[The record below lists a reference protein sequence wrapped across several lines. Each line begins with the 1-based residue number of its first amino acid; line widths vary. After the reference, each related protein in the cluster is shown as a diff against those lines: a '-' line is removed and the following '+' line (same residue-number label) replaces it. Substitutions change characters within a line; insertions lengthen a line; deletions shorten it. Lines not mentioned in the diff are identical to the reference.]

1 MITRKSQPLPGSP
14 AESQPKRPESSSLTP
29 VHADFPAPLH
39 PSELDPLGR
48 QAAEALYRE
57 GESANTVASYR
68 SALRYWAGWFALRYG
83 QPIALP
89 LLPAVVIQFVVDHA
103 TRSTPQGPV
112 SELPPAIDAALVAR
126 GLKARTGPPALATL
140 MHRLAVIAKAH
151 RLENVD
157 NPCADPA
164 VRELVS
170 RTRRAYAKR
179 GERPARKAAL
189 TREPLSRL
197 LATCDDSL
205 IGLRDRALLLFAW
218 SSGGRRRSEVAGAT
232 LANLTR
238 IAPGE
243 FVYQL
248 GWSKTNQA
256 GADLPDNDKPVIGAA
271 GAALE
276 AWLQAAALGEG
287 AIFRRV
293 RRGGHVGEALSDAA
307 VRRIVRQRCEA
318 AGLEGDFSA
327 HSLRSGFVTEAAAR
341 QVPLAETM
349 AMTGHTSVATLV
361 RYFRAADARRSMAAD
376 LIGVPEPGQE
386 AGQTQDEG
394 DKDAPR

>member
-1 MITRKSQPLPGSP
+1 MISRKLPYLPGGT
-14 AESQPKRPESSSLTP
+14 AENPPNRHDSSSLTP
-29 VHADFPAPLH
+29 VHADFPAPLR

-89 LLPAVVIQFVVDHA
+89 LLPAVIIQFVVDHA
-103 TRSTPQGPV
+103 TRTTPHGPA
-112 SELPPAIDAALVAR
+112 SELPPAIDAALVASGR
-126 GLKARTGPPALATL
+126 KARTGPPALATL

-151 RLENVD
+151 RLESLD

-164 VRELVS
+164 VRELVA

-197 LATCDDSL
+197 LETCDDSL

-238 IAPGE
+238 LAPGE

-256 GADLPDNDKPVIGAA
+256 GADLPDNAKPVIGAA

-276 AWLQAAALGEG
+276 AWLKATGLDEG

-307 VRRIVRQRCEA
+307 VRKIVRQRCEA

-327 HSLRSGFVTEAAAR
+327 HSLRSGFVTEAATR
-341 QVPLAETM
+341 QVPMAEAM

-361 RYFRAADARRSMAAD
+361 RYFRAADARRSVAAD
-376 LIGVPEPGQE
+376 LIGVLDEHKSRDE
-386 AGQTQDEG
+386 CQDE
-394 DKDAPR
+394 

>member
-1 MITRKSQPLPGSP
+1 MKYRNFSADPEETAECPPKHAGASLVAP
-14 AESQPKRPESSSLTP
+14 AQ
-29 VHADFPAPLH
+29 ADLPAPLH
-39 PSELDPLGR
+39 PSELDPMGR
-48 QAAEALYRE
+48 AAAEALYRE
-57 GESANTVASYR
+57 GESANTVTSYR

-89 LLPAVVIQFVVDHA
+89 LAPAVVIQFVVDHA
-103 TRSTPQGPV
+103 TRTTPQGPV
-112 SELPPAIDAALVAR
+112 SELPPAIDTALVAR

-151 RLENVD
+151 QLENAA

-164 VRELVS
+164 VRELVA

-189 TREPLSRL
+189 TREPLARL
-197 LATCDDSL
+197 LETCDDSL

-232 LANLTR
+232 LAALTR
-238 IAPGE
+238 MGPGE

-256 GADLPDNDKPVIGAA
+256 GADLPDNAKPVVGAA

-276 AWLQAAALGEG
+276 AWLHASAIRDG
-287 AIFRRV
+287 AIFRRI

-307 VRRIVRQRCEA
+307 VRKIVKQRCEA
-318 AGLEGDFSA
+318 AGLNGDFSA

-361 RYFRAADARRSMAAD
+361 RYFRAADARRSTAAD
-376 LIGVPEPGQE
+376 LMGELEDDDGRAE
-386 AGQTQDEG
+386 SGSA
-394 DKDAPR
+394 KPR

>member
-1 MITRKSQPLPGSP
+1 M
-14 AESQPKRPESSSLTP
+14 
-29 VHADFPAPLH
+29 
-39 PSELDPLGR
+39 GR
-48 QAAEALYRE
+48 AAAEALYRE
-57 GESANTVASYR
+57 GESANTVTSYR

-89 LLPAVVIQFVVDHA
+89 LAPAVVIQFVVDHA
-103 TRSTPQGPV
+103 TRTTPQGPV
-112 SELPPAIDAALVAR
+112 SELPPAIDTALVAR

-151 RLENVD
+151 QLENAA

-164 VRELVS
+164 VRELVA

-189 TREPLSRL
+189 TREPLARL
-197 LATCDDSL
+197 LETCDDSL

-232 LANLTR
+232 LAALTR
-238 IAPGE
+238 MGPGE

-256 GADLPDNDKPVIGAA
+256 GADLPDNAKPVVGAA

-276 AWLQAAALGEG
+276 AWLHASAIRDG
-287 AIFRRV
+287 AIFRRI

-307 VRRIVRQRCEA
+307 VRKIVKQRCEA
-318 AGLEGDFSA
+318 AGLDGDFSA

-361 RYFRAADARRSMAAD
+361 RYFRAADARRSTAAD
-376 LIGVPEPGQE
+376 LMGELADDDGRAE
-386 AGQTQDEG
+386 SGSA
-394 DKDAPR
+394 KPR

>member
-1 MITRKSQPLPGSP
+1 MKP
-14 AESQPKRPESSSLTP
+14 A
-29 VHADFPAPLH
+29 HADFPAPLR

-89 LLPAVVIQFVVDHA
+89 LQPAVIIQFVVDHA
-103 TRSTPQGPV
+103 TRTTPQGPV

-151 RLENVD
+151 RLENLD
-157 NPCADPA
+157 SPCADPA
-164 VRELVS
+164 ARELVA

-197 LATCDDSL
+197 LETCDESL

-232 LANLTR
+232 LANLR
-238 IAPGE
+238 RLAPGE

-256 GADLPDNDKPVIGAA
+256 GADLPDNAKPVIGAA

-276 AWLQAAALGEG
+276 AWLAASGIGDG

-307 VRRIVRQRCEA
+307 VRKIVRQRCEA

-327 HSLRSGFVTEAAAR
+327 HSLRSGFVTEAASR
-341 QVPLAETM
+341 QVPMAEAM

-361 RYFRAADARRSMAAD
+361 RYFRAADARRSVAAD
-376 LIGVPEPGQE
+376 LIGLPDEDAEP
-386 AGQTQDEG
+386 
-394 DKDAPR
+394 

>member
-1 MITRKSQPLPGSP
+1 MISPELPSFLGDKAENQPN
-14 AESQPKRPESSSLTP
+14 RPDSLSLKPT
-29 VHADFPAPLH
+29 HADFPAPLR

-89 LLPAVVIQFVVDHA
+89 LQPAVIIQFVVDHA
-103 TRSTPQGPV
+103 TRTTPRGPV

-151 RLENVD
+151 RLENLD

-164 VRELVS
+164 VRELVA

-197 LATCDDSL
+197 LETCDDSL

-232 LANLTR
+232 LANLR
-238 IAPGE
+238 RLAPGE

-256 GADLPDNDKPVIGAA
+256 GADLPDNAKPVIGAA

-276 AWLQAAALGEG
+276 AWLKAAEIGDG

-307 VRRIVRQRCEA
+307 VRKIVRQRCEA

-327 HSLRSGFVTEAAAR
+327 HSLRSGFVTEAASR
-341 QVPLAETM
+341 QVPMAEAM

-361 RYFRAADARRSMAAD
+361 RYFRAADARRSVAAD
-376 LIGVPEPGQE
+376 LIGV
-386 AGQTQDEG
+386 QDE
-394 DKDAPR
+394 DAGP

>member
-1 MITRKSQPLPGSP
+1 MISQEPPLLLGDKAENSP
-14 AESQPKRPESSSLTP
+14 KHSDSSSLKP
-29 VHADFPAPLH
+29 AHADFPAPLR

-89 LLPAVVIQFVVDHA
+89 LQPAVIIQFVVDHA
-103 TRSTPQGPV
+103 TRTTPQGPV

-151 RLENVD
+151 RLENLD

-164 VRELVS
+164 ARELVA

-189 TREPLSRL
+189 TREPLFRL
-197 LATCDDSL
+197 LETCDESL

-232 LANLTR
+232 VANLR
-238 IAPGE
+238 RLAPGE

-248 GWSKTNQA
+248 GWSKTNQT
-256 GADLPDNDKPVIGAA
+256 GADLPDNAKPVIGAA

-276 AWLQAAALGEG
+276 AWLAATGIGDG

-307 VRRIVRQRCEA
+307 VRKIVRQRCEA

-327 HSLRSGFVTEAAAR
+327 HSLRSGFVTEAASR
-341 QVPLAETM
+341 QVPMAEAM

-361 RYFRAADARRSMAAD
+361 RYFRAADARRSVAAD
-376 LIGVPEPGQE
+376 LIGVPDEDAEP
-386 AGQTQDEG
+386 
-394 DKDAPR
+394 

>member
-1 MITRKSQPLPGSP
+1 M
-14 AESQPKRPESSSLTP
+14 
-29 VHADFPAPLH
+29 
-39 PSELDPLGR
+39 
-48 QAAEALYRE
+48 
-57 GESANTVASYR
+57 ASYR

-89 LLPAVVIQFVVDHA
+89 LQPAVIVQFVVDHA
-103 TRSTPQGPV
+103 TRTTSQGPV

-151 RLENVD
+151 RLENLG

-164 VRELVS
+164 ARELVA

-197 LATCDDSL
+197 LETCDDSL

-232 LANLTR
+232 LANLR
-238 IAPGE
+238 RLAPGE

-256 GADLPDNDKPVIGAA
+256 GADLPDNAKPVIGAA

-276 AWLQAAALGEG
+276 AWLTAAGIGDG

-307 VRRIVRQRCEA
+307 VRKIVRQRCEA

-327 HSLRSGFVTEAAAR
+327 HSLRSGFVTEAASR
-341 QVPLAETM
+341 QVPMAEAM

-361 RYFRAADARRSMAAD
+361 RYFRAADARRSVAAD
-376 LIGVPEPGQE
+376 LIGVLDEDAEP
-386 AGQTQDEG
+386 
-394 DKDAPR
+394 

>member
-1 MITRKSQPLPGSP
+1 MIPQEPPLFLGDQ
-14 AESQPKRPESSSLTP
+14 AENLPNRPDSSSLKP
-29 VHADFPAPLH
+29 AHADFPAPLR

-89 LLPAVVIQFVVDHA
+89 LQPAVIIQFVVDHA
-103 TRSTPQGPV
+103 TRTTPQGQT
-112 SELPPAIDAALVAR
+112 SELPPAIDAALVAS
-126 GLKARTGPPALATL
+126 GLKARAGPPALATL

-151 RLENVD
+151 RLENLD

-164 VRELVS
+164 ARELVA

-197 LATCDDSL
+197 LETCDDSL

-232 LANLTR
+232 LANLR
-238 IAPGE
+238 RLAPGE

-248 GWSKTNQA
+248 SWSKTNQA
-256 GADLPDNDKPVIGAA
+256 GADLPDNAKPVIGAA

-276 AWLQAAALGEG
+276 AWLAAAGIGDG

-307 VRRIVRQRCEA
+307 VRKIVRQRCEA

-327 HSLRSGFVTEAAAR
+327 HSLRSGFVTEAASR
-341 QVPLAETM
+341 QVPMAEAM

-361 RYFRAADARRSMAAD
+361 RYFRAADARRSVAAD
-376 LIGVPEPGQE
+376 LIGALDEDAEP
-386 AGQTQDEG
+386 
-394 DKDAPR
+394 